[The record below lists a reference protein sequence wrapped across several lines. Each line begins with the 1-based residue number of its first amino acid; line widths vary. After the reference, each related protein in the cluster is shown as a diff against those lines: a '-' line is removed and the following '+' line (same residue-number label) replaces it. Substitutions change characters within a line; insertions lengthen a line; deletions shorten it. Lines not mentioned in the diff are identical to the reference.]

1 MEFSIGDLITII
13 IFVVGLIG
21 GYIKLRESIINSNKD
36 TEREIALMKQDM
48 TTLKN
53 NNNEKDIKFEKV
65 LEKLEQA
72 IEELNKS
79 QLELSK
85 AIILLQ
91 AEIKNK
97 IN

>member
-21 GYIKLRESIINSNKD
+21 GYIKLRESIINSHKD